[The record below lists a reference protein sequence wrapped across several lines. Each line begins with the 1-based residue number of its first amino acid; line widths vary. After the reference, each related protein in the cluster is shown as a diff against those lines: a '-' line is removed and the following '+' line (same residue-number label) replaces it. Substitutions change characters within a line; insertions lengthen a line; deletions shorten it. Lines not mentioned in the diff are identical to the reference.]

1 MKLPWS
7 LVIIGPIPGATLC
20 SFKQDKVEFIEG
32 VFFFFFF
39 FPPTGLAALLKIHPS
54 TFSIS

>member
-32 VFFFFFF
+32 VFFFFFL
-39 FPPTGLAALLKIHPS
+39 PTHRISRAAQIHPS